1 MKFFSFVRGKIKN
14 MKKGTKIGWLLVA
27 LSIVLSVWV
36 IIAQSSRAVEENGF
50 VVDDSGT
57 ITAYTGGLSNI
68 SGMPAGA
75 NAIAASAFATNSDI
89 TSIQI
94 GSNITSLAP
103 GCFAGC
109 NSLSSVSG
117 GSYSSIP
124 SQCFYNCG
132 SLSSYTIPGSVSS
145 IGSQAFQGAG
155 ISGITIPANVS
166 SIASDAFDETYNL
179 TNIAVDS
186 GNSVYSSHNSCLYNK
201 SGSNLIRVPFGAS
214 SASIYSGCATIGSG
228 AFSGCYG
235 IYSLE
240 IPSGVT
246 TISDGAFSGSGIME
260 ITIPKSV
267 TSIGGQ
273 GGWTPAVI
281 YGYNGSQAQ
290 SYANLNNIPFV
301 SLDTPEPGPGPDPGP
316 GPEPG
321 PGPSPG
327 PDPSSSSSS
336 SSSTPSSS
344 SQAPSSQ
351 DPQEPGSQGGG
362 GTTPGGGGGGTGG
375 GGTTPGG
382 GGGTGGGGGGTHTPD
397 ATPKTADGDID
408 PRLIIA
414 IAVFAAGLAL
424 IIVGRRKKA
433 VIVKKG
439 REDRLDD

>member
-1 MKFFSFVRGKIKN
+1 

-36 IIAQSSRAVEENGF
+36 IIAQSSKAVEENGF

-68 SGMPAGA
+68 SGMPDSA
-75 NAIAASAFATNSDI
+75 NSIAASAFATNPDI
-89 TSIQI
+89 TSVNI

-132 SLSSYTIPGSVSS
+132 SLTSYTIPGSVSS

-155 ISGITIPANVS
+155 ISGITIPANVT

-228 AFSGCYG
+228 AFSGC
-235 IYSLE
+235 
-240 IPSGVT
+240 
-246 TISDGAFSGSGIME
+246 
-260 ITIPKSV
+260 
-267 TSIGGQ
+267 
-273 GGWTPAVI
+273 
-281 YGYNGSQAQ
+281 
-290 SYANLNNIPFV
+290 
-301 SLDTPEPGPGPDPGP
+301 
-316 GPEPG
+316 
-321 PGPSPG
+321 
-327 PDPSSSSSS
+327 
-336 SSSTPSSS
+336 
-344 SQAPSSQ
+344 
-351 DPQEPGSQGGG
+351 
-362 GTTPGGGGGGTGG
+362 
-375 GGTTPGG
+375 
-382 GGGTGGGGGGTHTPD
+382 
-397 ATPKTADGDID
+397 
-408 PRLIIA
+408 
-414 IAVFAAGLAL
+414 
-424 IIVGRRKKA
+424 
-433 VIVKKG
+433 
-439 REDRLDD
+439 